1 MHKGVVA
8 GITLLVVGAV
18 AAWPVGPAS
27 DARAQAKP
35 EKIVIGFQSVPNEEI
50 IAKQLGW
57 HEKEWG
63 VKVEWKNFDS
73 GRDVNTAMVAGS
85 IDFGL
90 VGSSPAANGLAS
102 GVPYE
107 VIWIYDIIAE
117 NEALVVRKDRN
128 IKKFS
133 DLAGKK
139 VAAPFGSTTHY
150 HLLVAFKVFNLDP
163 KKATILDMQPPDML
177 AAWQRGD
184 IDAGFVWEPTLI
196 KMRESGG
203 EILVTSKELAD
214 KGFITADVAVV
225 RKAFADKHPD
235 MVQKYVLTLSKAV
248 DYYRQNPGEAAKL
261 QAKEFNL
268 PEAEMLRQMKT
279 MIMLNGKEQLDA
291 KYLGA
296 CAKRGAFAKALKDTA
311 DFLKAEKRI
320 KDSPALAAFEKG
332 MNPCYLEKALK

>member
-1 MHKGVVA
+1 MGRTWIGLAALAVVTLVGSGVPEI
-8 GITLLVVGAV
+8 G
-18 AAWPVGPAS
+18 
-27 DARAQAKP
+27 AQAKP
-35 EKIVIGFQSVPNEEI
+35 DRVVIGYQDIPNEEI

-57 HEKEWG
+57 HEKELG
-63 VKVEWKNFDS
+63 AKIEWKKFDS
-73 GRDVNTAMVAGS
+73 GRDVNTAIAAGS
-85 IDFGL
+85 VDLGL
-90 VGSSPAANGLAS
+90 VGSSPAAAGLSS

-107 VIWIYDIIAE
+107 VIWIYDVIAE

-150 HLLVAFKVFNLDP
+150 HLLVAFKVFGLDP

-196 KMRESGG
+196 KMKESGG
-203 EILVTSKELAD
+203 EFLVTSKQLAD
-214 KGFITADVAVV
+214 KGFITADVAVA
-225 RKAFADKHPD
+225 RKGFAE
-235 MVQKYVLTLSKAV
+235 KYPQVVSKYLANLSKAV
-248 DYYRQNPGEAAKL
+248 DHYRQNPSEAAKL

-279 MIMLNGKEQLDA
+279 MVMLNAKEQLGE
-291 KYLGA
+291 KYLGT
-296 CAKRGAFAKALKDTA
+296 CARRGQFAKALKDTA

-320 KDSPALAAFEKG
+320 KEAPDLAAFQKG
-332 MNPCYLEKALK
+332 VNPCYLEKAVK

>member
-1 MHKGVVA
+1 MAAVLAGVLVVA
-8 GITLLVVGAV
+8 LGAWVASEVG
-18 AAWPVGPAS
+18 
-27 DARAQAKP
+27 AQAKP
-35 EKIVIGFQSVPNEEI
+35 DKVVIGYQDVPNEEI

-63 VKVEWKNFDS
+63 VKVEWKKFDS
-73 GRDVNTAMVAGS
+73 GRDVNTAMAGGS

-90 VGSSPAANGLAS
+90 VGSSPAAAGLS
-102 GVPYE
+102 TGVPYE
-107 VIWIYDIIAE
+107 VIWIYDVIAD
-117 NEALVVRKDRN
+117 NEALVVKKDKN
-128 IKKFS
+128 IKKFA

-150 HLLVAFKVFNLDP
+150 HLLVAFKVFGLDP
-163 KKATILDMQPPDML
+163 KKATVLDMQPPDML

-196 KMRESGG
+196 KMLEAGG
-203 EILVTSKELAD
+203 EILVASKALAD
-214 KGFITADVAVV
+214 KGYITADVAVV
-225 RKAFADKHPD
+225 RKAFAEKYPD
-235 MVQKYVLTLSKAV
+235 VVQRYVLNLSKAV
-248 DYYRQNPGEAAKL
+248 DFYRQNPQEAAKL

-279 MIMLNGKEQLDA
+279 MIMLNGKEQLGA
-291 KYLGA
+291 KYLGG

-320 KDSPALAAFEKG
+320 KDAPALAAFEKG
-332 MNPCYLEKALK
+332 MNPCYLEKAMK

>member
-1 MHKGVVA
+1 MRRWMAA
-8 GITLLVVGAV
+8 GFAVLSV
-18 AAWPVGPAS
+18 AALLGGAITES
-27 DARAQAKP
+27 GAQAKP
-35 EKIVIGFQSVPNEEI
+35 DKVVIGYQDVPNEEI

-63 VKVEWKNFDS
+63 VKVEWKKFDS
-73 GRDVNTAMVAGS
+73 GRDVNTAMAAGG

-90 VGSSPAANGLAS
+90 VGSSPGAAGLS
-102 GVPYE
+102 TGVPYE
-107 VIWIYDIIAE
+107 IIWIYDVIAD
-117 NEALVVRKDRN
+117 NEALVVRKGKG
-128 IKKFS
+128 IKEFK

-150 HLLVAFKVFNLDP
+150 HLLVAFKVFGLDP
-163 KKATILDMQPPDML
+163 KKATVLDLQPPDML
-177 AAWQRGD
+177 AAWLRGD

-196 KMRESGG
+196 KMIEAGG
-203 EILVTSKELAD
+203 EILVPSKTLAD

-225 RKAFADKHPD
+225 RKAFAEKYPEL
-235 MVQKYVLTLSKAV
+235 VQKYVLNLSKAV
-248 DYYRQNPGEAAKL
+248 DYYRQNPSEAAKL

-279 MIMLNGKEQLDA
+279 MIMLNGKEQLGA
-291 KYLGA
+291 KYLGT

-320 KDSPALAAFEKG
+320 KEAPPLASFEKG
-332 MNPCYLEKALK
+332 MNPCYLEKAMK

>member
-1 MHKGVVA
+1 MRN
-8 GITLLVVGAV
+8 TLVIVTAVLLALATADIGAQ
-18 AAWPVGPAS
+18 G
-27 DARAQAKP
+27 KP
-35 EKIVIGFQSVPNEEI
+35 EKIVIGYQDIPNEEI

-57 HEKEWG
+57 HEKELG
-63 VKVEWKNFDS
+63 VKIDWKKFDS
-73 GRDVNTAMVAGS
+73 GRDVNTAMAAGS
-85 IDFGL
+85 VDLGL
-90 VGSSPAANGLAS
+90 VGSSPAANGLSS

-107 VIWIYDIIAE
+107 VIWIYDVIAD
-117 NEALVVRKDRN
+117 NEALVVKKDKS

-150 HLLVAFKVFNLDP
+150 HLLVAFKVFGLDP

-196 KMRESGG
+196 KMKEAGG
-203 EILVTSKELAD
+203 EILVASKELAD
-214 KGFITADVAVV
+214 KGYITADVAVA
-225 RKAFADKHPD
+225 RKAFADKYPD
-235 MVQKYVLTLSKAV
+235 LVGKYLVNLSKAV
-248 DYYRQNPGEAAKL
+248 DYYREKPNEAAKL

-279 MIMLNGKEQLDA
+279 MVMLNGKEQLGA
-291 KYLGA
+291 KYLGT
-296 CAKRGAFAKALKDTA
+296 CQKRGAFAKALKETA
-311 DFLKAEKRI
+311 DFLKQEKRI
-320 KDSPALAAFEKG
+320 KDAPDLAAFEKG

>member
-1 MHKGVVA
+1 MAVVLVVA
-8 GITLLVVGAV
+8 GLAGWALTDLG
-18 AAWPVGPAS
+18 
-27 DARAQAKP
+27 AQAKP
-35 EKIVIGFQSVPNEEI
+35 DRVVIGYQDVPNEEI

-63 VKVEWKNFDS
+63 VKVEWKKFDS
-73 GRDVNTAMVAGS
+73 GRDVNTAMAAGG

-90 VGSSPAANGLAS
+90 VGSSPAANGLSS

-107 VIWIYDIIAE
+107 VIWIYDIIAD
-117 NEALVVRKDRN
+117 NEALVVKKDKG
-128 IKKFS
+128 IKTFA

-150 HLLVAFKVFNLDP
+150 HLQVAFKVFNLDP

-184 IDAGFVWEPTLI
+184 IDAGFVWEPTLV
-196 KMRESGG
+196 KMLESGG
-203 EILVTSKELAD
+203 EILVASKTLAD
-214 KGFITADVAVV
+214 KGYITADVAVV
-225 RKAFADKHPD
+225 RAAFAKKHPD
-235 MVQKYVLTLSKAV
+235 IVRKYVANLSKAV
-248 DYYRQNPGEAAKL
+248 DYYRQNPAEAAKL

-279 MIMLNGKEQLDA
+279 MIMLNGKEQLGA
-291 KYLGA
+291 KYLGT

-320 KDSPALAAFEKG
+320 KDAPALAAFEKG
-332 MNPCYLEKALK
+332 MNPCYLEQAMK